1 MTDSWSY
8 ARLGELID
16 IKHGFAF
23 KGQYFRDEPTGYLLL
38 TPGNFAIGGGFQLGK
53 GKYYEGPV
61 PAEFLLKGSDL
72 LVTMTDLSKS
82 GDTLGYPAIIPASSG
97 IKYLHN
103 QRIGKVLVKDEK
115 RIDKRFL
122 FYLLCSREY
131 RDEVLASATGTAVK
145 HTAPVRIQAFGRLIP
160 PIEEQCTIA
169 RLLGL
174 LDDKIELNR
183 QTNQT
188 LEAMA
193 SSTFK
198 SWFMD
203 FDPVIA
209 KTDGR
214 RPYGMNADTA
224 GLFPVSFEDSQIG
237 PSPRG
242 WRVATLSELCEINPS
257 RTLKKGQL
265 APYLDMA
272 NMPTIGH
279 FPHGWI
285 ERPFGSGMK
294 FTNGDTL
301 VARITPCLENGKTAF
316 VNFLTDGEVGWGSTE
331 YIVLRPKSPLPEVFA
346 YCLARTS
353 AFRDFAIQSMTG
365 SSGRQR
371 VAGDSIKRYLLA
383 APTPDVASAFG
394 AMVNPLFIRAA
405 ENMREASTLAALR
418 DTLLPKLLSGEIR
431 VKQAEKLLEAV

>member
-1 MTDSWSY
+1 MSSEWVTCRTGD
-8 ARLGELID
+8 L
-16 IKHGFAF
+16 IKHGVLAIGDGYRAKNSELARAGIPFARAGNIDKGFQFQDADYFPESDLTKVGEKISRPGDVVFTSKGTVGRFAF
-23 KGQYFRDEPTGYLLL
+23 VRY
-38 TPGNFAIGGGFQLGK
+38 
-53 GKYYEGPV
+53 
-61 PAEFLLKGSDL
+61 
-72 LVTMTDLSKS
+72 
-82 GDTLGYPAIIPASSG
+82 DTLRFVYSPQLCYWRS
-97 IKYLHN
+97 LN
-103 QRIGKVLVKDEK
+103 QDVIGS
-115 RIDKRFL
+115 RFL
-122 FYLLCSREY
+122 FYWMQSPEF
-131 RDEVLASATGTAVK
+131 
-145 HTAPVRIQAFGRLIP
+145 RIQSDGVKGQTDMADYVSLRDQRLMSLTLPTID
-160 PIEEQCTIA
+160 EQLAIA
-169 RLLGL
+169 RILGL

-431 VKQAEKLLEAV
+431 VKQAEKFLEAV